1 MSDRIIQTVCRIWQV
16 LYSDVCGRC
25 RKRELVFARMAIA
38 NFLREYTPLSTT
50 EIGALIS
57 RDHSTVIHYIK
68 TYKDEFRFNE
78 EFRNFAKSIK
88 EELDDI
94 PKDPFALEIEE
105 EFNEIYG

>member
-1 MSDRIIQTVCRIWQV
+1 MNDKIIQTVCRKWRV

-25 RKRELVFARMAIA
+25 RKRELVFARMTIA

-57 RDHSTVIHYIK
+57 RDHSTVIHHIK
-68 TYKDEFRFNE
+68 TYKDEFRFNKD
-78 EFRNFAKSIK
+78 FRNFAESIK

>member
-1 MSDRIIQTVCRIWQV
+1 MT
-16 LYSDVCGRC
+16 
-25 RKRELVFARMAIA
+25 IA

-57 RDHSTVIHYIK
+57 WDHSTVIHCIK
-68 TYKDEFRFNE
+68 TYKDEFRFNKD
-78 EFRNFAKSIK
+78 FRNFAESIK

>member
-1 MSDRIIQTVCRIWQV
+1 M

-25 RKRELVFARMAIA
+25 RKRELVFARMTIA

-68 TYKDEFRFNE
+68 NYKDEFRFNKD
-78 EFRNFAKSIK
+78 FRNFAKSIK

-94 PKDPFALEIEE
+94 HKNPFALEMEE

>member
-1 MSDRIIQTVCRIWQV
+1 MSDKIIQTICRKWQV

-38 NFLREYTPLSTT
+38 HFLREYTPLSTT

-57 RDHSTVIHYIK
+57 RNHSTVIHYLK
-68 TYKDEFRFNE
+68 TYEDEFRFNKD
-78 EFRNFAKSIK
+78 FRNFAKSIK